1 MPRKA
6 LITGVTGQDG
16 AYLAELLLEKG
27 YEVHGIKLCRAY
39 RRQYGFDAI
48 SLMPANL
55 SGSGDNFDLNN
66 SHVLPALLR
75 RFDEAMAS
83 DAPEHHAVGQRHHSV
98 SSWSL

>member
-6 LITGVTGQDG
+6 LITGVTGRDG
-16 AYLAELLLEKG
+16 AYGKG

-48 SLMPANL
+48 SLMPTNL